1 MLTVNNKICSYK
13 NQKSY
18 LGEECEE
25 NCQSFSR
32 YGLRMKKKEKKKKR
46 EEKKLIQSY
55 EMSRK
60 KSSFPRYNVC
70 KYVNVTSE
78 RDLKRSWN

>member
-1 MLTVNNKICSYK
+1 MSVLFKIWSK
-13 NQKSY
+13 N
-18 LGEECEE
+18 E
-25 NCQSFSR
+25 
-32 YGLRMKKKEKKKKR
+32 KKRKKKKR

-78 RDLKRSWN
+78 RDLKKKLELVRYNTYV